1 MKILILKIQA
11 TPAAAQLAHIQALP
25 FADSGTCSITAGV
38 KTASMHQQRSGSV
51 PLALAISMA
60 QLFGS

>member
-11 TPAAAQLAHIQALP
+11 TPAAAQLAHMQALP

-51 PLALAISMA
+51 PLALAVSMA
-60 QLFGS
+60 QLFGL

>member
-1 MKILILKIQA
+1 M
-11 TPAAAQLAHIQALP
+11 QALP

-51 PLALAISMA
+51 PLALAVSMA
-60 QLFGS
+60 QLFGL